1 MEGDKMLLWGKMGC
15 PELYVLARLLNERWN
30 NKAAHPL
37 LSTVGNKQKLAN
49 ALTNAKREL
58 VESILKMIR

>member
-1 MEGDKMLLWGKMGC
+1 MGC

-37 LSTVGNKQKLAN
+37 LSTVSNKQKLAN
-49 ALTNAKREL
+49 ALTNVKREL

>member
-1 MEGDKMLLWGKMGC
+1 MLLWGKMGC

-30 NKAAHPL
+30 DKEAAHPL
-37 LSTVGNKQKLAN
+37 LSTVSNKQKLAN
-49 ALTNAKREL
+49 ALTNVKREL